1 MNDISRRGALAA
13 LVALPILAAISSANP
28 AAVADSNRAACVPT
42 AIHGGAPPKWTAA
55 AWSDSSPGFK
65 LPYALASHAA
75 AAAFFW
81 APTLRAGHPTNP
93 ANKVLWIVRY
103 PRNGQPLRI
112 LARSG
117 AGPTRTVH
125 MSFPA
130 DSSPGQI
137 YPSYVDLPTP
147 GCWQLTLHWDTHV
160 ASLSINVHPAS
171 ATGAGSSAASA
182 RSRPPEPLPR
192 LSGPALATPTH
203 MFIVA
208 SNNGVSPLVV
218 NVDRQ
223 TVHAVPG
230 LRVPSSYTTPW
241 GPRVE
246 LLRATAGGAVALVSR
261 QSCQR
266 CVLSQAEYLIGTD
279 GSARRIATLPRIAV
293 GATGTIETAPARG
306 RPAIWLLRWP
316 RAGPC
321 SLRLIPGSAG
331 AVHVPCGNIAAETQ
345 AGLWIGD
352 ASGEVIVNP
361 LTGRTVAR
369 IAVSPAGVGTALY
382 PLWATLALENSGLQ
396 PGGSLGT
403 QFGHLRL
410 VSLTGGDRRQL
421 VWPSY
426 FGNIIRVVPEPDG
439 PLVAVDFGSPA
450 YPGPA
455 QAEDIWILNTTT
467 ATFTHL
473 PGYPA
478 QVDIKASNVVW
489 TNDDRLVIVAH
500 GGGRAV
506 VAIWKPGQ
514 ATLPLRTMPNR
525 LGYNAFIPITG

>member
-1 MNDISRRGALAA
+1 MDDSSRRGALAA
-13 LVALPILAAISSANP
+13 LIAVSLVAASSPASPASVAASS
-28 AAVADSNRAACVPT
+28 RAACVPT
-42 AIHGGAPPKWTAA
+42 DIHGGAPPKWTAA
-55 AWSDSSPGFK
+55 AFSDSSPGFK

-93 ANKVLWIVRY
+93 TNKVLWIVRY

-117 AGPTRTVH
+117 ASPARTVH
-125 MSFPA
+125 MSFPP

-147 GCWQLTLHWDTHV
+147 GCWRLTLRWDTRV
-160 ASLSINVHPAS
+160 ASLIIDVHPAG
-171 ATGAGSSAASA
+171 TTAASA

-203 MFIVA
+203 IFIVA
-208 SNNGVSPLVV
+208 SNNGVDPVVV

-223 TVHAVPG
+223 TTRAVPG
-230 LRVPSSYTTPW
+230 LGVRSSYTTPW

-246 LLRATAGGAVALVSR
+246 LVRATAGGAVALVSR
-261 QSCQR
+261 QPCQR
-266 CVLSQAEYLIGTD
+266 CVLSQAEFLVGTD
-279 GSARRIATLPRIAV
+279 GSVRRIAKLPRIAV
-293 GATGTIETAPARG
+293 GATGTIETSPVLG
-306 RPAIWLLRWP
+306 QPAIWLLRWP
-316 RAGPC
+316 HAGPC
-321 SLRLIPGSAG
+321 SLRRVPGSG
-331 AVHVPCGNIAAETQ
+331 RAVHVPCGTIAAQTQ
-345 AGLWIGD
+345 AGLWIG
-352 ASGEVIVNP
+352 AVIVNP

-369 IAVSPAGVGTALY
+369 SAVPPGDGAALY
-382 PLWATLALENSGLQ
+382 PLWGTLALENRGLA

-403 QFGHLRL
+403 QFGHLSL
-410 VSLTGGDRRQL
+410 VNLIGGERRAL

-426 FGNIIRVVPEPDG
+426 FGNVIRVVPEPGG

-489 TNDDRLVIVAH
+489 TNDRRLVIVAH

-514 ATLPLRTMPNR
+514 ATLPLRTVPGR